1 MNELRQ
7 RWQSMSLRERGLML
21 VCVGLVVLCLL
32 YYLLW
37 QPWQRQS
44 QQWRRMIER
53 ERQTV
58 SWMPKQAARL
68 PTSRGLKPPVSGRE
82 VSLTV
87 LIPQTAAQYGIT
99 IQRLQPQGNQV
110 SVTLSRSDFNTLMR
124 WLLELEQKNGV
135 TTQVLDVAAVENSTG
150 NVDVNRL
157 LLERLKGG

>member
-68 PTSRGLKPPVSGRE
+68 PTSRGRKPPVSGRE

-135 TTQVLDVAAVENSTG
+135 TAQVLDVAVVENSTG

>member
-7 RWQSMSLRERGLML
+7 HWQSMSLRERRLML

-44 QQWRRMIER
+44 QQWRLMIER

-68 PTSRGLKPPVSGRE
+68 PTPRGRKQVSGRE

-110 SVTLSRSDFNTLMR
+110 SVTLSRSDFNSLMH

-135 TTQVLDVAAVENSTG
+135 ITQVLEVAAVENSMG
-150 NVDVNRL
+150 NVDVSRL
-157 LLERLKGG
+157 LLER